1 MTKTEIRGTV
11 NTHKHTYEMKS
22 NTCEAGTSNGI
33 GDIAPQVSK
42 HTHTRAHTQVRKNG
56 ISGAARGLPS
66 GTESW
71 SDLHLQRVKVSLVVL

>member
-42 HTHTRAHTQVRKNG
+42 HMHTRAHTQVRKNG
-56 ISGAARGLPS
+56 ISGTARGLPH
-66 GTESW
+66 TNA
-71 SDLHLQRVKVSLVVL
+71 HTHTHTHTHR